1 MFIETP
7 LLAAQGAAEAIGAAT
22 TGGVL
27 MGAAPEMVAVPPMG
41 GEEVSVMLAA
51 AIAAHNAQ
59 FLAATGVGV
68 VQRALFAGTVTTT
81 GTAMTVMDGVGKAM
95 LTLL

>member
-1 MFIETP
+1 VLIETP
-7 LLAAQGAAEAIGAAT
+7 LLAAQGVAESAGAAS

-27 MGAAPEMVAVPPMG
+27 SGAAPEMLAVMPMG
-41 GEEVSVMLAA
+41 GEEVSMMLAQ

-68 VQRALFAGTVTTT
+68 AQRAAFAGTV
-81 GTAMTVMDGVGKAM
+81 ASSAAAYTVMNGVSQALVS
-95 LTLL
+95 LT